1 MNKIVVEESEKKSI
15 LLVWSDTDVAE
26 EYEIWLAGDNSE
38 AYVMGI
44 FLGTEKSLYQN
55 YVKIV
60 HKGKN
65 TKARILARGVAL
77 NASQIDF
84 SGMLRVEQGAK
95 GTDTYFDARFMVL
108 SDKASAHTF
117 PGLEIHENDIAK
129 GGHAAT
135 VARVREE
142 DLFYLMSRGIS
153 REVAQGMMVR
163 GFFEPVIQMLD
174 VVDQDKVRFQIE
186 GKLRGSEFI
195 KD

>member
-1 MNKIVVEESEKKSI
+1 MQNYIIDPFQKQ
-15 LLVWSDTDVAE
+15 
-26 EYEIWLAGDNSE
+26 NF
-38 AYVMGI
+38 I
-44 FLGTEKSLYQN
+44 FLWSSEENHDEQIEITLSDGAEGNVLGVFLGCENFQYKN
-55 YVKIV
+55 YIKIV

-65 TKARILARGVAL
+65 TKARIFARGVAL
-77 NASQIDF
+77 DASRIDF

-142 DLFYLMSRGIS
+142 DLFYLRSRGIS
-153 REVAQGMMVR
+153 REIAQGMMVK
-163 GFFEPVIQMLD
+163 GFFEPVIQMID
-174 VVDQDKVRFQIE
+174 VMEQSKVRNLIE
-186 GKLRGSEFI
+186 EKLGSTYE
-195 KD
+195 